1 MKKRLLAL
9 MMAAMMAFALAAC
22 GSDDAGN
29 NGQSNAPDSSSCR
42 GAEQ

>member
-29 NGQSNAPDSSSCR
+29 NG
-42 GAEQ
+42 